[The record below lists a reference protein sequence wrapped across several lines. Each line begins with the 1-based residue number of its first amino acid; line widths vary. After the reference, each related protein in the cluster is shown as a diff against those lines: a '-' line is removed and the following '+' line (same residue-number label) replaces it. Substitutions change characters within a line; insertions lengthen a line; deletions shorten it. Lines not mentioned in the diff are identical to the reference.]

1 MGNVIF
7 CTAIIPCFK
16 SLYRLE
22 REQHLREGS
31 VKEKISENIIVEI
44 NID

>member
-7 CTAIIPCFK
+7 CTAIITCFK

-22 REQHLREGS
+22 REQHLRGGS
-31 VKEKISENIIVEI
+31 VKEKISENLIVEI